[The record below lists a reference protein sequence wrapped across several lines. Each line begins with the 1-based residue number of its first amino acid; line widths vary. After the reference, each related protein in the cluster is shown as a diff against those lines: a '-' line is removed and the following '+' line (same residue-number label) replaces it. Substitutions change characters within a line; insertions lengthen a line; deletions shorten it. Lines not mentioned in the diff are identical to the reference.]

1 MSRLIQ
7 IDPPKKP
14 EIPPNESPIPDREDP
29 SRPSIPEELPQP
41 TPDPSPS
48 DNPPVTMSGMAM
60 EYGGRKG
67 PEATRYSDWE
77 LNGKCVDF

>member
-1 MSRLIQ
+1 MMIN

-14 EIPPNESPIPDREDP
+14 EIPEDEPPIPSKEDP

-48 DNPPVTMSGMAM
+48 DNPPVTMSGMAS
-60 EYGGRKG
+60 ERGGRNG
-67 PEATRYSDWE
+67 PEATRFGDWE

>member
-1 MSRLIQ
+1 MSLL

-14 EIPPNESPIPDREDP
+14 EIPQNEPVIPDREDP
-29 SRPSIPEELPQP
+29 ARPSIPEELPQP
-41 TPDPSPS
+41 SPDPSPN
-48 DNPPVTMSGMAM
+48 DDKPVTMMSGMAA

-67 PEATRYSDWE
+67 AEATRYGDWE